1 MKHTTIIFLLTLFM
15 LNATSQNLIL
25 NGSFEKFYRCPNNFS
40 EKRIKKFLPNWE
52 MPTKGNP
59 DYFNKCSKDM
69 VGVPQNFMGNIHA
82 FEGVGYVGFVLLDT
96 PKNQKK
102 EINYREYL
110 QTRLGTTLQYNE
122 LYLVK
127 FYYSVAAYS
136 TYGINRLGIYF
147 SHNKI
152 EQKKGVLNYKPQVYI
167 DTSAIYFNPGE
178 WIQFCDTFRAS
189 GTENYITIGNFYPDS
204 KTSFINNDISMY
216 AQNIQHKINTN
227 QIAYYYID
235 NISIEK
241 IKREDFK
248 TEYDFIQKFK
258 PFSHYNSNE
267 LLKPATLETAYI
279 LDEVYYDTTKS
290 NLSPVSLFQVN
301 NLVKILTNN
310 PQITVKLIGLL
321 AENENDVKYSQQRT
335 QQLLHILT
343 SKGIA
348 SSRVS
353 TSIKNIKVVP
363 RSQRLYQSGKP
374 VSISAN
380 LVALMFNA
388 N

>member
-110 QTRLGTTLQYNE
+110 QTHLGTTLQRNE

-136 TYGINRLGIYF
+136 TY
-147 SHNKI
+147 
-152 EQKKGVLNYKPQVYI
+152 
-167 DTSAIYFNPGE
+167 
-178 WIQFCDTFRAS
+178 
-189 GTENYITIGNFYPDS
+189 
-204 KTSFINNDISMY
+204 DI
-216 AQNIQHKINTN
+216 
-227 QIAYYYID
+227 
-235 NISIEK
+235 
-241 IKREDFK
+241 
-248 TEYDFIQKFK
+248 
-258 PFSHYNSNE
+258 
-267 LLKPATLETAYI
+267 
-279 LDEVYYDTTKS
+279 
-290 NLSPVSLFQVN
+290 
-301 NLVKILTNN
+301 
-310 PQITVKLIGLL
+310 
-321 AENENDVKYSQQRT
+321 
-335 QQLLHILT
+335 
-343 SKGIA
+343 
-348 SSRVS
+348 
-353 TSIKNIKVVP
+353 
-363 RSQRLYQSGKP
+363 
-374 VSISAN
+374 
-380 LVALMFNA
+380 
-388 N
+388 